1 MVNSVVF
8 HLFSLGD
15 GLSGKYLIDRI
26 VEIGVIQGIVDLIA
40 IVHNVA
46 DKGLRPNVNNVIDLA
61 VLQMGPQFSSGSI
74 QVSWRGGSRLH
85 LRAVQ
90 ASWPT
95 G

>member
-26 VEIGVIQGIVDLIA
+26 VEIGFIQRIVDLVA
-40 IVHNVA
+40 IFHNVD
-46 DKGLRPNVNNVIDLA
+46 DKGLRPNLNDVIDLA

-74 QVSWRGGSRLH
+74 QVSCAAGLGCTCEL
-85 LRAVQ
+85 LKQV
-90 ASWPT
+90 